1 MGVLEFVAD
10 ESLTMDTLDITGIEV
25 FDQQKLRFFLD
36 DVQYLKF
43 GNLINQW
50 NEKWNELDKNR
61 KKLVKGIKKIYGSES
76 GNNDATNSFVCDPVI
91 LVSGQ
96 FAQDN
101 AKFMCNPDENEGDI
115 YGWDEDLE
123 DMRMQSME
131 VEEVDWG
138 E

>member
-10 ESLTMDTLDITGIEV
+10 GSLTMDTLDITGMEV

-43 GNLINQW
+43 ENLINQW

-61 KKLVKGIKKIYGSES
+61 KKLVKGIKRLYRSES
-76 GNNDATNSFVCDPVI
+76 GDRDTTSSFVCDPVI

-101 AKFMCNPDENEGDI
+101 AKFMCNPDENEGNI
-115 YGWDEDLE
+115 YGWDDDLE

-131 VEEVDWG
+131 VEEVDLG

>member
-10 ESLTMDTLDITGIEV
+10 GSLTMDTLDITGMEV

-36 DVQYLKF
+36 DIQYLKF
-43 GNLINQW
+43 ENLINQW
-50 NEKWNELDKNR
+50 NGKWNELDKNR
-61 KKLVKGIKKIYGSES
+61 KKLVNEIKKLYGSEH
-76 GNNDATNSFVCDPVI
+76 GNNYASSSFVCDPVI

-101 AKFMCNPDENEGDI
+101 AKFMCNPDENEGNI
-115 YGWDEDLE
+115 YGWDDDLE

-131 VEEVDWG
+131 VEEVD
-138 E
+138 